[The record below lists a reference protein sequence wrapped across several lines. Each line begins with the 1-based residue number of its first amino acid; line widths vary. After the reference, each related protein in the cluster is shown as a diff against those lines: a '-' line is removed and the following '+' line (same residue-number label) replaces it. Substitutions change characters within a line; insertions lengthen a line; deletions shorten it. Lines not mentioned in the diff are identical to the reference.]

1 MAGQPVEQRG
11 GREHGGDVVPADD
24 PRDLH
29 GIGDFSNGPVR
40 GCLEDGLVVL
50 EHGEGV
56 GNFYAIDASK
66 RGDITQTG
74 RVWHFTKV
82 RRSISTA
89 AVIDG
94 LVYISDFSG
103 FLYCLDANTGKEI
116 WMHDHFA
123 AVWGSPFVV
132 DGKVYIGDED
142 GDVTVLAHGREK
154 KVLAEM
160 NMGSSVYATVTP
172 AHGTIFL
179 NNRNQLF
186 AIANK

>member
-1 MAGQPVEQRG
+1 
-11 GREHGGDVVPADD
+11 
-24 PRDLH
+24 
-29 GIGDFSNGPVR
+29 
-40 GCLEDGLVVL
+40 
-50 EHGEGV
+50 
-56 GNFYAIDASK
+56 
-66 RGDITQTG
+66 
-74 RVWHFTKV
+74 
-82 RRSISTA
+82 
-89 AVIDG
+89 
-94 LVYISDFSG
+94 VYISDFSG
-103 FLYCLDANTGKEI
+103 FLYCLDADTGKEI
-116 WMHDHFA
+116 WMHDLFA
-123 AVWGSPFVV
+123 AVWGSPFVA